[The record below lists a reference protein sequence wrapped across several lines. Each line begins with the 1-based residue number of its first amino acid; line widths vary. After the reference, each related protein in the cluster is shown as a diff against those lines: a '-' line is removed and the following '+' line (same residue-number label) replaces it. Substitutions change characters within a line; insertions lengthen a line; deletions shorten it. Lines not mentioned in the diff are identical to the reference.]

1 MFSPFIINL
10 SITVIISISIIV
22 LLHYLW
28 EYMKDNYS
36 TRKVK
41 DLVNTQI
48 EKYKALASTNIEDKG
63 SLSKDI
69 LTEDEKTNMQE
80 DLQQYLLTL
89 QDYKID

>member
-48 EKYKALASTNIEDKG
+48 EKYKVLASNTIVN
-63 SLSKDI
+63 KDS
-69 LTEDEKTNMQE
+69 LTEDEKTTMQE
-80 DLQQYLLTL
+80 DLQQYILTL
-89 QDYKID
+89 QE